1 MRYIVVTLMLMNAS
15 YFGYHYW
22 RAIEAPPVVAV
33 LSPVAPGLPGVEQ
46 IRLLREVQSD
56 AGRDRQLSRVINNP
70 LQQVAV
76 ADHAGVNDGVD
87 LAVTA
92 DLAGIADIGPPASG
106 EASCQVFGPL
116 NDLFAGQALVEKLK
130 LYDMQATLKA
140 LDKISGGSDYRVLIP
155 PAKSSQDAFRKLRE
169 LKSSD
174 IDSYVI
180 TQGPDELGISL
191 GLFSSL
197 AAAESASADLAV
209 NGYVTQVRETPR
221 LRREFWVYGV
231 TNMQHLDVDAVVW
244 QAILIEYPEIEQK
257 RRLCIENNASDV

>member
-22 RAIEAPPVVAV
+22 RALVSPPVIAA
-33 LSPVAPGLPGVEQ
+33 LSKVVPGSPGVEQ
-46 IRLLREVQSD
+46 IRLLREVRGD

-70 LQQVAV
+70 LHQSVPPDNARV
-76 ADHAGVNDGVD
+76 GDGDD
-87 LAVTA
+87 LAA
-92 DLAGIADIGPPASG
+92 SGDLAGIRPHESG
-106 EASCQVFGPL
+106 EAFCQVFGPL

-130 LYDMQATLKA
+130 LYDLQATLKA
-140 LDKISGGSDYRVLIP
+140 LDKLAGGSDYRVVIP

-180 TQGPDELGISL
+180 TQGPNELGISL

-197 AAAESASADLAV
+197 AAAESASADLADD
-209 NGYVTQVRETPR
+209 GYVTQVREIPR
-221 LRREFWVYGV
+221 LLREFWVYGV
-231 TNMQHLDVDAVVW
+231 KNMPHLDLEGVIW

-257 RRLCIENNASDV
+257 KRLCIENNPSDV

>member
-1 MRYIVVTLMLMNAS
+1 M
-15 YFGYHYW
+15 
-22 RAIEAPPVVAV
+22 
-33 LSPVAPGLPGVEQ
+33 
-46 IRLLREVQSD
+46 
-56 AGRDRQLSRVINNP
+56 
-70 LQQVAV
+70 
-76 ADHAGVNDGVD
+76 
-87 LAVTA
+87 
-92 DLAGIADIGPPASG
+92 
-106 EASCQVFGPL
+106 
-116 NDLFAGQALVEKLK
+116 K
-130 LYDMQATLKA
+130 ATLKA